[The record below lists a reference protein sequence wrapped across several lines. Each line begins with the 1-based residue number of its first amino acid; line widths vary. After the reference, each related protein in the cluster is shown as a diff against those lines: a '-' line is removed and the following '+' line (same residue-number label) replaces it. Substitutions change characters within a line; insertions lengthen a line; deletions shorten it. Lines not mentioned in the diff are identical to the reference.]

1 MKTVDDR
8 MAGTLTQEVFM
19 QDKPV
24 IDLKRVR
31 RINGGFSFIPHRFL
45 NQGFFSAL
53 GPDELVLYFFYVLA
67 ADRFGMSWYSDPSI
81 IKHTGFDKEQLDEV
95 RSGLKNRGLIALQS
109 PFVQVLELPEH
120 PLDFSYDRPGH
131 PASRILKSLRGES
144 E

>member
-8 MAGTLTQEVFM
+8 ISGTLTQEVSM

-24 IDLKRVR
+24 IDMKRVR
-31 RINGGFSFIPHRFL
+31 RIQGGFSFIPHRFL

-53 GPDELVLYFFYVLA
+53 GSEELVLYFFYVLA

-81 IKHTGFDKEQLDEV
+81 IKHTRLDQEQLDEA
-95 RSGLKNRGLIALQS
+95 RSGLINRRLIALQS
-109 PFVQVLELPEH
+109 PFVQVLELPDR
-120 PLDFSYDRPGH
+120 PLDFPFDRPGH
-131 PASRILKSLRGES
+131 PASRILNALRGES

>member
-1 MKTVDDR
+1 
-8 MAGTLTQEVFM
+8 M

-31 RINGGFSFIPHRFL
+31 RIKGGFSFIPHRFL

-53 GPDELVLYFFYVLA
+53 GLEELVLYFFYVLA

-81 IKHTGFDKEQLDEV
+81 MKHTRLNKEQLDEA
-95 RSGLKNRGLIALQS
+95 RSGLKNRSLIALQS
-109 PFVQVLELPEH
+109 PFVQVLELPER
-120 PLDFSYDRPGH
+120 PLDFPLDQPEH
-131 PASRILKSLRGES
+131 PVSRILNSLKGES